1 MHQCLGLILDP
12 SQKIKE
18 VLAPY
23 LRSDENPSGF
33 MDYYYIGNKWAG
45 TIHLKPGGTAIL
57 PGTKISEL
65 IVSESQIVEV
75 MLGGYTL
82 NGIDGY
88 ADIAKIKDIDFGP
101 KPSTV
106 EAYGPVW
113 ETLVNG
119 APQSEKIQDEAPW
132 LHHDEDT
139 AKQLIEIF
147 GDKERFLAFQSYY
160 PFESMLTPD
169 GKFHAQEV
177 ETFDCQ
183 RLSLCYDERGLFRE
197 RMKEYLLP
205 ENVLA
210 VIDYH
215 L

>member
-1 MHQCLGLILDP
+1 MHQCLGLILEP

-23 LRSDENPSGF
+23 LRNDENPNGF

-57 PGTKISEL
+57 PGKKISEL
-65 IVSESQIVEV
+65 IVSESQMVEV
-75 MLGGYTL
+75 MLGGYIM
-82 NGIDGY
+82 NGVAGY
-88 ADIAKIKDIDFGP
+88 ADIAKVKDIDFGP

-119 APQSEKIQDEAPW
+119 SPPSPKMQDEVPW
-132 LHHDEDT
+132 LHRDEET
-139 AKQLIEIF
+139 AQRLIEIF
-147 GDKERFLAFQSYY
+147 GDKERFLAVQSCY
-160 PFESMLTPD
+160 PFESVLTPD
-169 GKFHAQEV
+169 GKFHPQDV
-177 ETFDCQ
+177 ERFTCQ
-183 RLSLCYDERGLFRE
+183 GLRLCYAESGLFHE

-205 ENVLA
+205 ENILA